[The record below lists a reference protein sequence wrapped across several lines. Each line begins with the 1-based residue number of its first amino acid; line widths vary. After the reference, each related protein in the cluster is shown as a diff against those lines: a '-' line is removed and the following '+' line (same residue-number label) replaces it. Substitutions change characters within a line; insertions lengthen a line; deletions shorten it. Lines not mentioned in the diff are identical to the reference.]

1 LVIESLEDIRRLKT
15 GEKIM
20 QKTVRKFVWVSMLAV
35 ACSAITVPQLAAEE
49 RHGGR
54 TASPG
59 HHDRDRDRDLVNNR
73 AHDRNDDRKHDLND
87 DRKHD
92 LKDNDAKDDR
102 KHDLKDNDAKDDR
115 NHNRGDAHD
124 NDR

>member
-1 LVIESLEDIRRLKT
+1 
-15 GEKIM
+15 M

-54 TASPG
+54 TASQG
-59 HHDRDRDRDLVNNR
+59 HHDRDRDRDLVN
-73 AHDRNDDRKHDLND
+73 ARNHDRKHDLND